1 MSDAAWRAG
10 LEERFVRWLEQDVTH
25 LLPGGP
31 HADVQARVAG
41 QLRAAWVPDWSGVT
55 ENYGGTA
62 GHHAAFL
69 RSKLAFAQAVHAGAD
84 GAEADG
90 AEAARLERAC
100 LDAAGAF
107 WREWAGYHLTA
118 RAGA

>member
-1 MSDAAWRAG
+1 VSDAAWRAG

-31 HADVQARVAG
+31 
-41 QLRAAWVPDWSGVT
+41 DWAGVT

-84 GAEADG
+84 AAEV
-90 AEAARLERAC
+90 ARLERAC

>member
-1 MSDAAWRAG
+1 M
-10 LEERFVRWLEQDVTH
+10 RWLEQDVTH

-41 QLRAAWVPDWSGVT
+41 RLRAAWGPDWAGVT

-84 GAEADG
+84 AAEV
-90 AEAARLERAC
+90 ARLERVPGRGGGV
-100 LDAAGAF
+100 LAGVGGLPPDG
-107 WREWAGYHLTA
+107 AGRRLTCS
-118 RAGA
+118 RLHVPH

>member
-1 MSDAAWRAG
+1 M
-10 LEERFVRWLEQDVTH
+10 RWLEQDVTH

-41 QLRAAWVPDWSGVT
+41 RLRAAWVPDWAGVT

-69 RSKLAFAQAVHAGAD
+69 RSKLAFAQAVQAGAD
-84 GAEADG
+84 RDEV
-90 AEAARLERAC
+90 ERLDRAC
-100 LDAAGAF
+100 LDAAAAF

>member
-41 QLRAAWVPDWSGVT
+41 RLRAAWVPDWSGVT

-84 GAEADG
+84 ESGV
-90 AEAARLERAC
+90 ARLERAC
-100 LDAAGAF
+100 LDAARAF

>member
-10 LEERFVRWLEQDVTH
+10 LEERFDRWLAQDVTY

-41 QLRAAWVPDWSGVT
+41 RLRAAWVPEWAGVA

-69 RSKLAFAQAVHAGAD
+69 RAKLAFAEATFAGA
-84 GAEADG
+84 GA
-90 AEAARLERAC
+90 AELIRLEGAC

-107 WREWAGYHLTA
+107 WREWAGFHLTA
-118 RAGA
+118 GPG

>member
-25 LLPGGP
+25 LLPRGP
-31 HADVQARVAG
+31 HADVQVRVSG
-41 QLRAAWVPDWSGVT
+41 RLRAAWVPDWSGVT

-84 GAEADG
+84 AAEVS
-90 AEAARLERAC
+90 RPERAC